1 MHVFDLR
8 DVETA
13 ALYFEIDRL
22 TACHAET
29 AARLGEQRDQLEAYG
44 GRGGQRRVRREQ
56 LEGER
61 LQPVADQNRRRLVVG
76 LVAGGSAAAQ
86 IVIVHRRQ
94 IVVHERVHVHELDGA
109 RRTLHLA
116 LREPECAGGGK
127 YEGRPHAFAS
137 AEYAVAHCLVKS
149 SRHERRR
156 RKARGERALHALA
169 PGLELRTV
177 CLESGSAR
185 GASLCDRI
193 LHGGLRRA
201 RHTSQGGLGAGSG
214 PVSSSSVLRFA
225 TFTE

>member
-1 MHVFDLR
+1 
-8 DVETA
+8 
-13 ALYFEIDRL
+13 
-22 TACHAET
+22 
-29 AARLGEQRDQLEAYG
+29 
-44 GRGGQRRVRREQ
+44 
-56 LEGER
+56 
-61 LQPVADQNRRRLVVG
+61 
-76 LVAGGSAAAQ
+76 AGGSAAAQ

-156 RKARGERALHALA
+156 RQARGERALHALA

-193 LHGGLRRA
+193 LHGGLGRA
-201 RHTSQGGLGAGSG
+201 RHTRQCGLGAGSG
-214 PVSSSSVLRFA
+214 PVSSSSALRFA
-225 TFTE
+225 TFTELTGTTTAGGGRASSPPDNSGRSGAIGPCVRGPRSETAAAFHGRRKASSTAVPSKPQ